1 MRRLLLPAF
10 WVLTLAAQPAAAQGA
25 APAEVTADPH
35 ERVYDTLIANGDD
48 GPMIEAVL
56 DWMVAQ
62 LAADPNI
69 ALLAKDNPGLLDK
82 LRSATRPIIVGYSRR
97 VKGDYRPRMV
107 ALLRSELTA
116 AEASDVAD
124 FYASPIGR
132 RLVAGISASYRPD
145 SVLGTIDEER
155 RVTSADV
162 EHDMDSASQAALR
175 TLSAAEIEQLNR
187 EIESRPAMAKLVPVI
202 PKLTALRAE
211 MEEEPLTAEEEAAIE
226 VALRGVFESL
236 RPVRKG
242 A

>member
-1 MRRLLLPAF
+1 MRRLLLPAL
-10 WVLTLAAQPAAAQGA
+10 WALALAAQPAAAQSA

-35 ERVYDTLIANGDD
+35 ERVYDTLIAQGDD

-62 LAADPNI
+62 LASDPNI
-69 ALLAKDNPGLLDK
+69 ALLAKDNPGLLEA

-97 VKGDYRPRMV
+97 VKREYRPRMV

-132 RLVAGISASYRPD
+132 RLVAGISATYRPD
-145 SVLGTIDEER
+145 SVLGTIDDER
-155 RVTSADV
+155 RVTSTDI
-162 EHDMDSASQAALR
+162 ERDMDSASQATLR
-175 TLSAAEIEQLNR
+175 ALSAAEVEELNR
-187 EIESRPAMAKLVPVI
+187 EIESRPAMAKLVPVV
-202 PKLTALRAE
+202 PKLAALRAE

-226 VALRGVFESL
+226 GALRGVFESL
-236 RPVRKG
+236 RPIRKG